1 MVFNVA
7 FIDHVIRMVGGP
19 LRLYWMVFVRKDFCL
34 HGQWLQACK
43 CCCPWY
49 ITRLMVVYEIKLHL
63 AMILFYFAY
72 FVLHTCFPSFL
83 IFGTDCSFT
92 HFIALIKIKKKA
104 FTLISL
110 SSQFIQ
116 FFSVVRFFTSIIVNF
131 AMLIKLLGRLP
142 NPIAQMQNP
151 LTNNKFPNCQSLCQ
165 LILNQDLIALK
176 VRPNVPF

>member
-1 MVFNVA
+1 MLFNVA
-7 FIDHVIRMVGGP
+7 FIDHLIRMVGGP

-34 HGQWLQACK
+34 HGQWLQV
-43 CCCPWY
+43 
-49 ITRLMVVYEIKLHL
+49 LLSLVYHQINGGLRNKTTFSYDF
-63 AMILFYFAY
+63 ILFCLFCASHMFSFFFNFWYRLQFY
-72 FVLHTCFPSFL
+72 TFHCTNKNKEKSLHFDL
-83 IFGTDCSFT
+83 
-92 HFIALIKIKKKA
+92 
-104 FTLISL
+104 SL